1 MPITSLPGANP
12 HFPSTRLAFL
22 CAFASKFFPMVVL
35 RGSLQGTQCRVPAE
49 RQLCCSDTRKSIG
62 PSAPIA
68 YATSVSP
75 PDEAAACRVRRCHE
89 VLSGESC
96 WQRYHE
102 ASSGESCWQGCHKAS
117 SGRACW
123 QRLTK
128 TRTKKPCTK
137 KPRTKKPR
145 TRSRA
150 QRNRVQEA
158 GHKRSREQKKPC
170 TKKTVHGGECA
181 RDGNRT
187 RTDISAHRI
196 LSPACLPIPPLEQCK
211 FRLEGQRYYFLS
223 SYEPFLIY
231 FCNLV

>member
-1 MPITSLPGANP
+1 MALLDDNTCSQSCLSALRPAVSLPWRTGQQYLCRGA
-12 HFPSTRLAFL
+12 
-22 CAFASKFFPMVVL
+22 
-35 RGSLQGTQCRVPAE
+35 QECRE
-49 RQLCCSDTRKSIG
+49 
-62 PSAPIA
+62 
-68 YATSVSP
+68 
-75 PDEAAACRVRRCHE
+75 
-89 VLSGESC
+89 
-96 WQRYHE
+96 
-102 ASSGESCWQGCHKAS
+102 AS

-128 TRTKKPCTK
+128 TRTKKSCKRSRAKEAAHKKAVYKKPHTK
-137 KPRTKKPR
+137 KPCI
-145 TRSRA
+145 
-150 QRNRVQEA
+150 
-158 GHKRSREQKKPC
+158 RSREQKKPC
-170 TKKTVHGGECA
+170 TKKTVHGEECA

>member
-1 MPITSLPGANP
+1 MRFPMPITSLPGANP
-12 HFPSTRLAFL
+12 HFPSIKLGFL

-35 RGSLQGTQCRVPAE
+35 RGSLQGTQCRVPRGAATLPHRLPLRFIPPAALRLRALPIHE
-49 RQLCCSDTRKSIG
+49 GHGRPRSVRKS
-62 PSAPIA
+62 SRLREK
-68 YATSVSP
+68 YLFT
-75 PDEAAACRVRRCHE
+75 ELLLHE
-89 VLSGESC
+89 
-96 WQRYHE
+96 
-102 ASSGESCWQGCHKAS
+102 AS

-123 QRLTK
+123 QRLPK
-128 TRTKKPCTK
+128 TRTKKP
-137 KPRTKKPR
+137 R
-145 TRSRA
+145 
-150 QRNRVQEA
+150 
-158 GHKRSREQKKPC
+158 KRSWAQKKSGTKKPC